1 MNIKLDK
8 DVRVRLDQKDLINW
22 KSKKHLE
29 QKYKLGLQNFTLEMK
44 WDSMA
49 SQSHLLNEKEGSV
62 VVLSDED
69 ALKLC
74 NKSFPK
80 SGIIIGD
87 INIQV
92 DQWSAETRIK
102 HEHSLKGR

>member
-8 DVRVRLDQKDLINW
+8 DVRVRLDQEDLRHW

-44 WDSMA
+44 WDSSA
-49 SQSHLLNEKEGSV
+49 SQSHLLNEKEGCV
-62 VVLSDED
+62 VVLGDED
-69 ALKLC
+69 SLKLC
-74 NKSFPK
+74 DDSFPK

-87 INIQV
+87 INIQI
-92 DQWSAETRIK
+92 DQWSAETRTK
-102 HEHSLKGR
+102 HEHRLKGQ